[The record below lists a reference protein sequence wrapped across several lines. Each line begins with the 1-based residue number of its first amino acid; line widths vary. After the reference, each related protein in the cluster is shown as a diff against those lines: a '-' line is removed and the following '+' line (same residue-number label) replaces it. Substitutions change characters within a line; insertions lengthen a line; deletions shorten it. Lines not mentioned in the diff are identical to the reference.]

1 MDVISLII
9 MATAVSIDG
18 FWGGFSFGLRK
29 IRIKPFSLL
38 VISFMSVIC
47 TMIAMLIGYNL
58 KDFIPIEMAKY
69 IGAGLL
75 ILLGILTLKESH
87 KQDEELTNEKLK
99 LSEFRPKDLIKVLRN
114 PLLSDID
121 KQNDIKPMEGTILG
135 LAVAMDASIAAFTVS
150 LMGINPYTTPF
161 LFGLTHFVL
170 IGLGNITARYSYV
183 NRLGQKLYFLPGVIL
198 MILGVLRLV

>member
-1 MDVISLII
+1 MDLISLVL

-18 FWGGFSFGLRK
+18 FWGGFSFGLRN
-29 IRIKPFSLL
+29 IRIKLFSL
-38 VISFMSVIC
+38 IIIAFMSVIC

-58 KDFIPIEMAKY
+58 KHLIPLEMAKY

-75 ILLGILTLKESH
+75 ILLGVLILKESH
-87 KQDEELTNEKLK
+87 KKEETSNDKSN
-99 LSEFRPKDLIKVLRN
+99 LSNFWPKDLIKVLRN

-150 LMGINPYTTPF
+150 LMGINPFTTPF

-170 IGLGNITARYSYV
+170 IGIGNITARHAKV
-183 NRLGQKLYFLPGVIL
+183 NQIGQRFYYLPGVIL